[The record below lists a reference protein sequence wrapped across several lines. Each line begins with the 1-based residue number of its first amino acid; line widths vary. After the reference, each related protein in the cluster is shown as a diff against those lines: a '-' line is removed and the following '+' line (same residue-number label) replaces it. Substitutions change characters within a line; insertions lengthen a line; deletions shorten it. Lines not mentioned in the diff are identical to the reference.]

1 MPTNNIIKALITV
14 FALHIYVDLTFAAP
28 HRSSPKKRAISV
40 YDTVPCF
47 VNIRLSGQ
55 RMPPCIS
62 LPEDYMV
69 DDSIGFV
76 KENNRQRMGKKN
88 VIFLYRKALPSFH
101 INATISNSSNLDTVF
116 LETPTGQHGAFQF
129 ELFKVTPKG
138 NHQIYFSNIE
148 NEPHRYYTEMILP
161 GDTVNMYA
169 ASLHLGPN
177 NHGLDTGE
185 YLIRCFYKHK
195 CKNKVILKHSND
207 VHFCV
212 IN

>member
-62 LPEDYMV
+62 IPEDYMV

-88 VIFLYRKALPSFH
+88 VIFYIGRLYRVFTLTRQFQ
-101 INATISNSSNLDTVF
+101 TLQSSIPFCWKPL
-116 LETPTGQHGAFQF
+116 Q
-129 ELFKVTPKG
+129 G
-138 NHQIYFSNIE
+138 NMARFSLN
-148 NEPHRYYTEMILP
+148 
-161 GDTVNMYA
+161 
-169 ASLHLGPN
+169 
-177 NHGLDTGE
+177 
-185 YLIRCFYKHK
+185 YLK
-195 CKNKVILKHSND
+195 
-207 VHFCV
+207 
-212 IN
+212 